1 VSATIHPSAQ
11 VSPKAEI
18 ADGVTVGPYCTVG
31 DNVRIGAGTR
41 LLGHAAVLGPTIL
54 GEGNTV
60 HPFAVLGGDPQ
71 DRSYA
76 GEPTRL
82 EIGDSNV
89 FREHVT
95 VNRGTVKGGG
105 VTRIGSHC
113 LFMAASHI
121 AHDVQVGNDVTF
133 ANATLLGGHV
143 TIEDHV
149 TTGGHAGIA
158 PFVCVGESAFV
169 AAGSMVER
177 GVPPFVIVQGDRARV
192 RALNRVGLGRRAVP
206 EASRQAL
213 EKAFRKLFRDSGV
226 RSEAVEAVA
235 AEFGG
240 DPYVAK
246 LVAFLKRAPFA
257 P

>member
-1 VSATIHPSAQ
+1 MSSEIHPTAI

-18 ADGVTVGPYCTVG
+18 ADRSSIGPYCVVG
-31 DNVRIGAGTR
+31 DGVRIGAGTR
-41 LLGHAAVLGPTIL
+41 LIGHCVVLGPARL

-60 HPFAVLGGDPQ
+60 FPFAVLGADPQ
-71 DRSYA
+71 DRSYV
-76 GEPTRL
+76 GEPTSL
-82 EIGDSNV
+82 EIGDHNV

-95 VNRGTVKGGG
+95 VHRGTAKAGG
-105 VTRIGSHC
+105 VTRVGTHC
-113 LFMAASHI
+113 LFMAGSHI
-121 AHDVQVGNDVTF
+121 AHDVQIGNDVTF

-158 PFVCVGESAFV
+158 PFVRVGESAFV

-177 GVPPFVIVQGDRARV
+177 DVPPFVIVQGDRARV
-192 RALNRVGLGRRAVP
+192 RALNRVGLGRRGVP

-213 EKAFRKLFRDSGV
+213 EKAFRTLFRDSGV
-226 RSEAVEAVA
+226 RSEAVETVA
-235 AEFGG
+235 RDFGD

-246 LVAFLKRAPFA
+246 LVAFLRRATR
-257 P
+257 